1 MYADK
6 RTPACRQ
13 GYTLISVLIRKKS
26 VWIHVKYTNMKNKI
40 KEIENS
46 ALAEIASSSDGD
58 SIEKLRVKYLGRK
71 GLITELFKKMGEIS
85 VEEKGEIGQLI
96 NSLKNGVT
104 KALDERAAAVSGAG
118 GAKKEKIDMTLPG
131 ITKELGTIHPISRAI
146 KEICGI
152 FISLGFKVVEGPEIE
167 NEHYNFEALN
177 IPLEHPSRDAFD
189 TFYLADKWLLRSHT
203 SPVQARFM
211 EKNSPPLAII
221 IPGKVY
227 RPDATDASHSFM
239 FHQVE
244 GLAVGDA
251 IKFSDL
257 KGVLTTFAKMMFG
270 EKTKM
275 RFRPSFF
282 PFTEPSAEVDIS
294 CILCSDNAIRNT
306 PALPAGRQDA
316 GRKCSL
322 CGGKGWLEILGAGMV
337 NPKVFKNVGYDPK
350 KVTGFAFGMGVERIA
365 ILKYGITDIRMFFE
379 NDIRVLKQF

>member
-1 MYADK
+1 MKDK
-6 RTPACRQ
+6 
-13 GYTLISVLIRKKS
+13 IR
-26 VWIHVKYTNMKNKI
+26 
-40 KEIENS
+40 EIEKNAIEEI
-46 ALAEIASSSDGD
+46 ALAADAD
-58 SIEKLRVKYLGRK
+58 ALEKARVKYLGRK
-71 GLITELFKKMGEIS
+71 GLITELFKNMGGVSPADRAE
-85 VEEKGEIGQLI
+85 VGKLI
-96 NSLKNGVT
+96 NSLKETVS
-104 KALDERAAAVSGAG
+104 KAFDEKAPGLSGGRDPKAR
-118 GAKKEKIDMTLPG
+118 KIDITLPG
-131 ITKELGTIHPISRAI
+131 IAREVGHLHPISKTI
-146 KEICGI
+146 EEICGV

-211 EKNSPPLAII
+211 EKNKPPFAIV

-244 GLAVGDA
+244 GLVVSDN
-251 IKFSDL
+251 IRFSDL
-257 KGVLTTFAKMMFG
+257 KGALTLFARQMFG
-270 EKTKM
+270 ETTKM

-294 CILCSDNAIRNT
+294 CILCSGNVVRDAQSAR
-306 PALPAGRQDA
+306 LPDIDSHAVGQA
-316 GRKCSL
+316 VHKCSL
-322 CGGKGWLEILGAGMV
+322 CGGKGWIEILGAGMV
-337 NPKVFKNVGYDPK
+337 NPKVFKNVGYNPE

-379 NDIRVLKQF
+379 NDIRFLRQF